1 MASCTPKSLSS
12 ASSVDSCHPAE
23 RATSSAPRCAII
35 SSRVIRR
42 LALITS
48 SFAERAPQRL
58 LTCRRCLGRLL
69 PFCHR
74 HVRFDRVCNETIL
87 MCSVMHLIE
96 FFCTGFSVAAPR
108 DLRAKLNSSD
118 RQLAVSVF
126 LHMADCLVL
135 VRIEHE
141 LLLTGNR
148 QEREHVTARECSYES
163 LLGIDIRRVPQISGG
178 RRRRHRM
185 PAIEAPGMIARIPL
199 IGKLSSAALPFQSYF
214 VFGHISY
221 MECRQALGNHRPS
234 LFASL

>member
-1 MASCTPKSLSS
+1 MASCAPKSLSS
-12 ASSVDSCHPAE
+12 AWSVDSCA
-23 RATSSAPRCAII
+23 RRGNGLQAARRCYSII

-58 LTCRRCLGRLL
+58 LMCRRCLGRLL

-108 DLRAKLNSSD
+108 DLRAQLNSSD

-126 LHMADCLVL
+126 LHMADCHVL
-135 VRIEHE
+135 VRIGHE

-148 QEREHVTARECSYES
+148 QEREHVTA
-163 LLGIDIRRVPQISGG
+163 
-178 RRRRHRM
+178 
-185 PAIEAPGMIARIPL
+185 
-199 IGKLSSAALPFQSYF
+199 
-214 VFGHISY
+214 
-221 MECRQALGNHRPS
+221 
-234 LFASL
+234 